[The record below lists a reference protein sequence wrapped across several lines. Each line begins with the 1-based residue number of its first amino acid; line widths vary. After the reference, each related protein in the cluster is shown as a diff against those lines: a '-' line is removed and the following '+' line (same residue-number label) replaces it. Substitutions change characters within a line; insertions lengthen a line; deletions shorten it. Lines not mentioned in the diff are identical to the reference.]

1 MKWKSIV
8 VCFLA
13 VLYSVVLCGQSTL
26 FNSPRG
32 SSDYYIYKLSPEVLR
47 KIHLGE
53 KKFDETML
61 SDFFL
66 KYKAGSPQPTLPP
79 GNYVQV
85 RASGADLIYQEL
97 ISDNLYVKIIPAE
110 TFAICLYDSLGTI
123 IKDAQVKVKGRRM
136 SFDKKFHYYK
146 VANANN
152 DDIVSIE
159 HKGVYH
165 YLSVERSWPY
175 KDRVP
180 LWKGIKNS
188 LLRTKFKIKRFFHK
202 QETEQTESFMV
213 FNKPMY
219 KPNEQVKFKAYLEEE
234 KWKPYRDS
242 IAVRLTG
249 GYGYAKDTVLTR
261 LAPYRPGMYTFEFNL
276 KGLGLIL
283 DKDYGI
289 SLESTK
295 TKVVL
300 HQQSFRYED
309 YELKSLSFNM
319 TSEKT
324 KYAKG
329 DSVRL
334 KLKALNENE
343 MPIYDGKVDLRVVTS
358 PLYTLDV
365 KANKVNF
372 IPDTLWQTSV
382 SLADVAEKEIVLPDS
397 IFPADI
403 GLTFRA
409 IGTYLS
415 SDNERIERSLDLNIL
430 NSEKEIRIAVKDGH
444 AELKYFEKGVA
455 MPTTAQLM
463 ILGEHREMLKT
474 ENLSLPNLVSI
485 PWQAEEIV
493 VKSNGLSKSVYLEDQ
508 EQAQLNYRFYRTADS
523 VILHVNNPAM
533 IPFWYRVHR
542 AGRTIASGY
551 HTTLNSKFLARGK
564 DGYSME
570 ITYLFGGKSKVIQEE
585 LPYVEKNLNLAVNT
599 ATTVYPGQKADVEL
613 SVTDKNGKPLKDV
626 DIMAYG
632 FTSKFRSATAPN
644 ITMGGLMR
652 RARVSQNLNFSLD
665 DDEKAHQG
673 ALQNWVK
680 WSRDMQLDT
689 MAFYRFLYPKDYYQE
704 SLPLD
709 AVKSQISPY
718 VVVNGVVQGIHL
730 VWIDGV
736 LTYAKQDQQNNN
748 TIFEVSAG
756 QHDFRFRT
764 KDRDIRVSGFYLE
777 KGKKV
782 IVSFNASQDTIGF
795 TYPEKAFSKG
805 QILVYRLP
813 KEERGK
819 LYTNELTELKRQL
832 ITVTNNFGAWQ
843 LPNNHVLIERPAY
856 IQTAGDLYYLNP
868 LRKTV
873 YDSRLRTQVPVP
885 LMVGPFPRTEIYNG
899 VSKIGTLMV
908 DTAKI
913 GRFEIEGGYQYSIYK
928 NYQKQKSWDGNPLRI
943 DLYDFK
949 PNLDFQEK
957 VWSLED
963 IKANVERTFKEIMQN
978 STGLAQFATVKKGKN
993 EAIFK
998 LNLTLGNDV
1007 EQKGIRPTLIFIEPT
1022 NVEERMYF
1030 RLFYGGHRTFGD
1042 LPVGDV
1048 TLHIVKD
1055 DSTSF
1060 SLPIKL
1066 KANGMNY
1073 LRLDSIQWSNASQA
1087 ARLAYKLVRDE
1098 IIVRTV
1104 ENPLRDSIS
1113 HGQEIVPQL
1122 LKIDRE
1128 DFRTKRKNN
1137 KVARVLVYDRDTPLI
1152 GAKVSVPDTKKR
1164 YFTSFDGSVELEL
1177 SDDKNTVLEI
1187 AALGYN
1193 TATVKVSSGKDYFVE
1208 LKPSENQL
1216 DEVVV
1221 VGYGVQKRQSL
1232 TAAVKSINARMDGV
1246 TTAMLQGAVA
1256 GIRIRGAARPAPN
1269 EKPLILVD
1277 GVPFEGDISSLDPS
1291 TIASLNVIKD
1301 QSMLGLYGARAANGV
1316 VMVQMKAGA
1325 SATSTGAVDMPYLES
1340 GNTMR
1345 VNFRD
1350 DAFWQ
1355 PKLTTDA
1362 QGKVNF
1368 EATYPDDITNWRT
1381 FFIAK
1386 GSKNFADIKELNVKS
1401 FKAVSAHL
1409 ATPRFAIRSDQF
1421 TAMGRV
1427 VNYLSDSLQLLR
1439 TINNGLTTQ
1448 EATLKI
1454 AKSYRDPI
1462 SVIAAQGDSVQLA
1475 YSIELSNG
1483 YFDGEKRSI
1492 PIFEKGLEQH
1502 EGDFKVLN
1510 STAEYLLKTS
1520 PALGEITLHA
1530 EANSLEFLQREIE
1543 SIDRYKFLCNEQM
1556 ASKLSALLSKKELTK
1571 LIGKP
1576 FTEDKKIKDLLKELQ
1591 KNKNSNQGW
1600 GWWNKSETVTWI
1612 SNYVIGVLLDAREAG
1627 YQVEIDTEIYAE
1639 REKTMLKSSLAS
1651 LDVLLDKDKLHGAK
1665 ENLFSSLIYLLR
1677 LDTKADYKDYFFEID
1692 TKLKSKTIKD
1702 KLLKYLLI
1710 SKLGL
1715 KDLHAADTVLKY
1727 ASKAVLGGLYW
1738 TSGTTTDQKGGFFM
1752 RPTETNTVNTLLAYG
1767 VLKSIGG
1774 HDSDLENIRN
1784 YFFAQRQ
1791 QNQWYNIYES
1801 SRIIRSILP
1810 DVLKEGESFQ
1820 APVMVIN
1827 GKRVTAFPYTQSFKS
1842 DEQIKVR
1849 KEGTGPAF
1857 VTAYQNFWN
1866 PNPAVEKEKGFAVAT
1881 RFKDNGATVA
1891 ALKEGKPVKLEA
1903 SVTLTGEAEYV
1914 QIEVPIPAGCSYE
1927 TKTNG
1932 YYRIEAH
1939 REHFKDRVVIFCN
1952 KLGKGTHTFEIEL
1965 LPRYTGTYTVNPAK
1979 AELMYFPTYYGNEK
1993 MKEIVVE

>member
-13 VLYSVVLCGQSTL
+13 VLYASVLFGQSSL
-26 FNSPRG
+26 FDSPRG
-32 SSDYYIYKLSPEVLR
+32 SSDYYIYKLSPEILK
-47 KIHLGE
+47 KIHLDGI
-53 KKFDETML
+53 KFDEAML
-61 SDFFL
+61 SNFVV
-66 KYKAGSPQPTLPP
+66 KYKVGDPNPVLPP

-85 RASGADLIYQEL
+85 RANGADLMYREL
-97 ISDNLYVKIIPAE
+97 ISDNLYVKIIPAKA
-110 TFAICLYDSLGTI
+110 FAICLYDSLGTI
-123 IKDAQVKVKGRRM
+123 IEDAQVKVNGRRM
-136 SFDKKFHYYK
+136 SLDKKFNYYK
-146 VANANN
+146 AANANS
-152 DDIVSIE
+152 DDIVSIQ

-165 YLSVERSWPY
+165 YLTVERGWPH
-175 KDRVP
+175 KDKVS
-180 LWKGIKNS
+180 LWKKISNS
-188 LLRTKFKIKRFFHK
+188 WLRTRFKIQRIFHK
-202 QETEQTESFMV
+202 KETGGTESFMV

-219 KPNEQVKFKAYLEEE
+219 KQNEQVKFKAYLEKT
-234 KWKPYRDS
+234 KWKPNRDS
-242 IAVRLTG
+242 IVVRLSG
-249 GYGYAKDTVLTR
+249 GYGYAKDTVLAR
-261 LAPYRPGMYTFEFNL
+261 LAPYRPGMYNFAFDL

-283 DKDYGI
+283 DRNYWI
-289 SLESTK
+289 SLESPK
-295 TKVVL
+295 TKLVL
-300 HQQSFRYED
+300 HRQHFRYED
-309 YELKSLSFNM
+309 YELKSLSFTM

-324 KYAKG
+324 DYAKG

-343 MPIYDGKVDLRVVTS
+343 MPIYDGKVDLQVVAS
-358 PLYTLDV
+358 PVLMHDL

-397 IFPADI
+397 IFPPDI
-403 GLTFRA
+403 GISFRV

-415 SDNERIERSLDLNIL
+415 SDNERIERSLDLNRL
-430 NSEKEIRIAVKDGH
+430 NREKEIRIIVKDGH
-444 AELKYFEKGVA
+444 AALNYVEKGIEQPASAELK
-455 MPTTAQLM
+455 
-463 ILGEHREMLKT
+463 ILGEHNEVLKA
-474 ENLSLPNLVSI
+474 ENVSLPNLVSI
-485 PWQAEEIV
+485 PWQSKEIV
-493 VKSNGLSKSVYLEDQ
+493 VKSNGFSKSVDLDSQ
-508 EQAQLNYRFYRTADS
+508 QQVQLNYQFYRTADS
-523 VILHVNNPAM
+523 VLLHVDNPAR
-533 IPFWYRVHR
+533 IPFWYQVHR
-542 AGRTIASGY
+542 AGRMIAAGY
-551 HTTLNSKFLARGK
+551 ETELNRAFLAGGK
-564 DGYSME
+564 EGYSLE
-570 ITYLFGGKSKVIQEE
+570 ITYLFGGRSKVIREE
-585 LPYVEKNLNLAVNT
+585 LPYVEKNLNLEVNT
-599 ATTVYPGQKADVEL
+599 ATTVYPGQKAMFEL
-613 SVTDKNGKPLKDV
+613 SVTDKEGKPLKDV
-626 DIMAYG
+626 DITAYG
-632 FTSKFRSATAPN
+632 FTSKFKSAAAPA
-644 ITMGGLMR
+644 ITVGGLMR
-652 RARVSQNLNFSLD
+652 RAEIKQNLNVSLD
-665 DDEKAHQG
+665 DDEKVYQG
-673 ALQNWVK
+673 ALQDWVK
-680 WSRDMQLDT
+680 WSKVMQLDT
-689 MAFYRFLYPKDYYQE
+689 IPFYQFLYPDVYFQE

-709 AVKSQISPY
+709 AVKSQVSPY
-718 VVVNGVVQGIHL
+718 IVVNGAVQGIHL

-736 LTYAKQDQQNNN
+736 LRYAKQDQQNNP
-748 TIFEVSAG
+748 TIFEVTPG

-764 KDRDIRVSGFYLE
+764 KDRDIRVEGYYVE

-782 IVSFNASQDTIGF
+782 IVSFNASRNTIGF
-795 TYPEKAFSKG
+795 DYPDKTWRKG
-805 QILVYRLP
+805 HISVLRLP
-813 KEERGK
+813 KEQQSK
-819 LYTNELTELKRQL
+819 LFDKEVAELKRQL

-843 LPNNHVLIERPAY
+843 LPNSNVLIERPAY

-868 LRKTV
+868 VQRTV
-873 YDSRLRTQVPVP
+873 YNNRLRTQVPVP
-885 LMVGPFPRTEIYNG
+885 LMAGPFPRTEMYNG

-908 DTAKI
+908 DTSKI

-928 NYQKQKSWDGNPLRI
+928 NYQKQKSWDGNLIRL
-943 DLYDFK
+943 DLYDYK
-949 PNLDFQEK
+949 PSLDFLEK
-957 VWSLED
+957 VWSVED
-963 IKANVERTFKEIMQN
+963 IKANVEQRFRETMQN
-978 STGLAQFATVKKGKN
+978 STGLAQFATVKREREDAG
-993 EAIFK
+993 FK
-998 LNLTLGNDV
+998 LNLMLGNDAS
-1007 EQKGIRPTLIFIEPT
+1007 QKSIRPTLIFIEPT

-1030 RLFYGGHRTFGD
+1030 RLFYGGHRTFED
-1042 LPVGDV
+1042 LPVGEV

-1060 SLPIKL
+1060 SLPVEL
-1066 KANGMNY
+1066 KAQGMNY
-1073 LRLDSIQWSNASQA
+1073 LKLDAIQWTKTFQA

-1104 ENPLRDSIS
+1104 ENPLRDAIQT
-1113 HGQEIVPQL
+1113 GQENDLQG

-1128 DFRTKRKNN
+1128 GFSAKRKNN
-1137 KVARVLVYDRDTPLI
+1137 KVARILVYDGDTPLI
-1152 GAKVSVPDTKKR
+1152 GAKVSDRDTKKQ
-1164 YFTSFDGSVELEL
+1164 YFTSFDGSLELEL

-1256 GIRIRGAARPAPN
+1256 GIRIRGAASPAPN

-1355 PKLTTDA
+1355 PKLTTDV
-1362 QGKVNF
+1362 QGKANF

-1386 GSKNFADIKELNVKS
+1386 GAKNFADSKELSIKS

-1409 ATPRFAIRSDQF
+1409 ATPRFAIRGDQF

-1448 EATLKI
+1448 EARLKI

-1462 SVIAAQGDSVQLA
+1462 PVIADKGDSVQLA
-1475 YSIELSNG
+1475 YSIGLSNG

-1510 STAEYLLKTS
+1510 GTAEYVLKTS
-1520 PALGEITLHA
+1520 PSLGEVTFHA

-1543 SIDRYKFLCNEQM
+1543 FIDRYKFLCNEQM
-1556 ASKLSALLSKKELTK
+1556 ASKLSALLSKKELAK
-1571 LIGKP
+1571 LIRKP
-1576 FTEDKKIKDLLKELQ
+1576 FTEDKKIKELLKELQ

-1612 SNYVIGVLLDAREAG
+1612 SNYVVGVLLDAREAG

-1639 REKTMLKSSLAS
+1639 REKTLLKSSLAS
-1651 LDVLLDKDKLHGAK
+1651 LDLLVDKDKLHGAK

-1677 LDTKADYKDYFFEID
+1677 LDPKTDYKSYFFEID

-1715 KDLHAADTVLKY
+1715 KDSHAADTVLKY
-1727 ASKAVLGGLYW
+1727 SSKAILGGIYW
-1738 TSGTTTDQKGGFFM
+1738 TSGATTNQKGGFFM
-1752 RPTETNTVNTLLAYG
+1752 RPTETNTENTLLAYN

-1810 DVLKEGESFQ
+1810 DLLKAGETFQ
-1820 APVMVIN
+1820 PPVMIVN
-1827 GKRVTAFPYTQSFKS
+1827 GKRITTFPYTQSFKP

-1849 KEGTGPAF
+1849 KEGTEPAF

-1866 PNPAVEKEKGFAVAT
+1866 PDPAVEKEKGLAVAT

-1932 YYRIEAH
+1932 YYQTEAH

-1965 LPRYTGTYTVNPAK
+1965 LPRYSGTYTVNPAK
-1979 AELMYFPTYYGNEK
+1979 AELMYFPMYYGNEK
-1993 MKEIVVE
+1993 MKEVVVE